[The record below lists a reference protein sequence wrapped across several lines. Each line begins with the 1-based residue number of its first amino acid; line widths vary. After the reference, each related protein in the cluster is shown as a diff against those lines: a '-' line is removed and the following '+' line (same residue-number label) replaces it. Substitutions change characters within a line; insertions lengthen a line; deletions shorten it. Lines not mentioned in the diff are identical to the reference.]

1 MLSCQSS
8 FYSPGIIVSSKAPS
22 CQNHARSNCMLD
34 VSRFDSH
41 RPSALACFMTC
52 KSRVINS
59 DIFRLI
65 QSTKQQQNLG
75 WTRKGWAMGLIAKIR
90 NKTTKIQ
97 WRNLSL
103 EWWNRGWKTVMSR
116 DEKDRSRILNLHK
129 RWKIKK
135 TWENTGHKKMRM
147 GHQDTPKY

>member
-1 MLSCQSS
+1 MLNCQSS
-8 FYSPGIIVSSKAPS
+8 SYSPGTIESSKASS
-22 CQNHARSNCMLD
+22 CLSLTRSNRMFN

-41 RPSALACFMTC
+41 RPSALACFMTW
-52 KSRVINS
+52 KSRMINS
-59 DIFRLI
+59 DISRLI
-65 QSTKQQQNLG
+65 QVTKQRKNLG

-90 NKTTKIQ
+90 NKTTTMQ

>member
-1 MLSCQSS
+1 MLNCQSS
-8 FYSPGIIVSSKAPS
+8 FYSPGTIESLKAPF
-22 CQNHARSNCMLD
+22 CLNRARSNRMLN

-41 RPSALACFMTC
+41 RPSALASFITW
-52 KSRVINS
+52 KSWIINFN
-59 DIFRLI
+59 IFRLI
-65 QSTKQQQNLG
+65 QVTKQRKNLG

-90 NKTTKIQ
+90 NKTTKMQ

-103 EWWNRGWKTVMSR
+103 EWWNRGWKTVMRR
-116 DEKDRSRILNLHK
+116 DEKDRSRILNLQK